1 MSNSF
6 ATPWTDGILQARILE
21 WVAFLFSRG
30 SSQPWDQNQI
40 SCIAG
45 GGENVPIYSFQKCV
59 LNFLFSFREF
69 KELCPNSIQK
79 CWVFLMLFPELW
91 PVAETCLSMWHLG
104 DGDLGLTLGPR
115 GCAREESW
123 AWVQSVRMPLCLL
136 DSVQGK
142 CYLSS
147 WDTPLSRASNHLPF
161 VQIMF

>member
-45 GGENVPIYSFQKCV
+45 GGGNVPIYSSQKCV

-79 CWVFLMLFPELW
+79 C
-91 PVAETCLSMWHLG
+91 
-104 DGDLGLTLGPR
+104 
-115 GCAREESW
+115 
-123 AWVQSVRMPLCLL
+123 
-136 DSVQGK
+136 
-142 CYLSS
+142 
-147 WDTPLSRASNHLPF
+147 
-161 VQIMF
+161 